1 MCVAVPG
8 KVISINKDT
17 AVISYMDLEREID
30 ISLIPNVKV
39 GDYVIVHAGFAIQV
53 IDHEEAIKS
62 IELFDEIEGI
72 GK

>member
-8 KVISINKDT
+8 KIMSIKKDT
-17 AVISYMDLEREID
+17 AVISYMGLEREID
-30 ISLIPNVKV
+30 ISLVPDVKV
-39 GDYVIVHAGFAIQV
+39 GDYVIVHAGFAIQ
-53 IDHEEAIKS
+53 IINHEEAIKT

>member
-8 KVISINKDT
+8 KIMSIKKDT
-17 AVISYMDLEREID
+17 AVISYMGLEREID
-30 ISLIPNVKV
+30 ISLVPDVKA
-39 GDYVIVHAGFAIQV
+39 GDYVIVHAGFAIQ
-53 IDHEEAIKS
+53 IINHEEAIKT